1 MTEKRLLQINTIPF
15 IQSGFMSTLMTHL
28 QIIMIKI
35 RKIKNQHGAV
45 LIIEGQHQFGSE
57 LILRWG
63 RSALWQ
69 FVVVFDYVQMR
80 FLSHLLVT

>member
-35 RKIKNQHGAV
+35 RRIKNHNGTA
-45 LIIEGQHQFGSE
+45 LIIEGQHQFGSV
-57 LILRWG
+57 LILR
-63 RSALWQ
+63 
-69 FVVVFDYVQMR
+69 
-80 FLSHLLVT
+80 